1 VLFATRTMIRVIE
14 ACSGQELVEM
24 SDSAMLWLERKV
36 DRINSLNVFPVP
48 DGDTGINMLLTMH
61 SAVEEAFRSTDRSAS
76 ANLEAI
82 HSGQPQYN
90 DTISVE

>member
-1 VLFATRTMIRVIE
+1 MRVIDT
-14 ACSGQELVEM
+14 CSGQELVEM
-24 SDSAMLWLERKV
+24 FGSAMLWLVRNV

-48 DGDTGINMLLTMH
+48 DGDTGINILLTMR
-61 SAVEEAFRSTDRSAS
+61 STVEEAFRSTDRSAS

-90 DTISVE
+90 YTISVE